1 MNPFNL
7 PIPIDDPW
15 FRQAMAHKSYAYERG
30 EESNER
36 LEFLGDAILT
46 FLCGEFLYHRYPEY
60 TEGELTNLR
69 ASLVDRH
76 QLAEFAHQLHL
87 NQYIYLGKSVENS
100 GGRDNPR
107 LLSSAFEA
115 LIGAY
120 FLAGDRDLEPV
131 RNYINSLFT
140 WALNQRQE
148 AEPANAKSDL
158 QAWALAEIGQI
169 PTYQLVGQ
177 SGPDHE
183 KTFVVEVRIQGKTY
197 GRGQG
202 RRKQDAEKAAAR
214 AALQQLGQG
223 E

>member
-1 MNPFNL
+1 MEPFNL
-7 PIPIDDPW
+7 PLTPQDPW
-15 FRQAMAHKSYAYERG
+15 FQQAMAHKSYAHER
-30 EESNER
+30 EENSNER

-46 FLCGEFLYHRYPEY
+46 FLCGEFLYRRYPEY
-60 TEGELTNLR
+60 DEGELTNLR
-69 ASLVDRH
+69 ASLVDRR

-87 NQYIYLGKSVENS
+87 DQHLHLGKGVEHS

-120 FLAGDRDLEPV
+120 FLAGDGTLEPV
-131 RNYINSLFT
+131 RDYVNPLFA
-140 WALNQRQE
+140 WALAQRE
-148 AEPANAKSDL
+148 EVEPANEKSDL

-169 PTYQLVGQ
+169 PIYKLVGE
-177 SGPDHE
+177 SGPDHG

-197 GRGQG
+197 GRGKG

-214 AALQQLGQG
+214 AALKQLGQG
-223 E
+223 